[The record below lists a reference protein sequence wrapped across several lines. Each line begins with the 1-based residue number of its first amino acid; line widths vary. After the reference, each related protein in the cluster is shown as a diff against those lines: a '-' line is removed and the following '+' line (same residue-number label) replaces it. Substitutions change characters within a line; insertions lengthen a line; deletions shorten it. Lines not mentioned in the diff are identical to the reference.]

1 MALLRHLL
9 PVGPLVALTALA
21 SGLVGFVYAHEPARD
36 QVALSVDRERPA
48 GETMLL
54 SGTVSSV
61 ADGRLVLSG
70 EGGSTDLV
78 IPMGAPVEDLQALPA
93 GSLATGAR
101 VNVGAERSDFGVALT
116 GVVVVAER

>member
-9 PVGPLVALTALA
+9 PVGPLVVLTALA
-21 SGLVGFVYAHEPARD
+21 SGVVGFVYAHEPARD
-36 QVALSVDRERPA
+36 VVALSVDRERPA
-48 GETMLL
+48 GEPVLV
-54 SGTVSSV
+54 SGTVASV

-70 EGGSTDLV
+70 DGGSTDLV
-78 IPMGAPVEDLQALPA
+78 IPTGAAVEDLQALPA

>member
-1 MALLRHLL
+1 MALLRHFL
-9 PVGPLVALTALA
+9 PVGPLVVLATLA
-21 SGLVGFVYAHEPARD
+21 SGVVGFVYAHEPARD
-36 QVALSVDRERPA
+36 QVALSIDRERPA
-48 GETMLL
+48 GEPMLV
-54 SGTVSSV
+54 SGTVASV

-70 EGGSTDLV
+70 DGGSTDLV
-78 IPMGAPVEDLQALPA
+78 IPTGAAVEDLQALPA